1 MSEYPAGPVAIIGSG
16 TMGPG
21 MAVQFAV
28 AGCAVSLVDVAEPL
42 LDRARTTA
50 RAVAETLVTAG
61 KLASDQLPEVLE
73 RISYTTDLAAA
84 VEMTKFVVE
93 AVPELISIK
102 EQVFAQLEAAAPAD
116 AILASNTSGIP
127 ISRLQQGR
135 QHPGNIVGM
144 HWSNPPHI
152 IPVIEI
158 ISGEQTAPEVL
169 AATEAMVRHIRMV
182 PAHVKRDVPGFVE
195 NRILYAIL
203 REAFHL
209 LDEGVATAQEID
221 SIVRWGIGMKLAVVG
236 PLELVDMAGL
246 DIYRAV
252 ASYLNRDLSTT
263 AEVSPQV
270 VERVNRGELG
280 IKTGSGLFQYDP
292 AVLPELRD
300 ARGQALLALR
310 SVLEKHPIPRPDR

>member
-1 MSEYPAGPVAIIGSG
+1 MSENPAGPVAVIGGG

-21 MAVQFAV
+21 MAVQFAL
-28 AGCAVSLVDVAEPL
+28 AGCSVSLVDVADSL

-50 RAVAETLVTAG
+50 RAVAETLVAAG
-61 KLASDQLPEVLE
+61 KLAPELLSEVLG

-84 VEMTKFVVE
+84 VAETRFVVE
-93 AVPELISIK
+93 CVPELISIK

-127 ISRLQQGR
+127 ISRLQHGR
-135 QHPGNIVGM
+135 KHPGNIVGM
-144 HWSNPPHI
+144 HWSNPPHV

-158 ISGEQTAPEVL
+158 IPGEQTAPAVL
-169 AATEAMVRHIRMV
+169 AATEAMVRRIRMV

-209 LDEGVATAQEID
+209 LDAGVATAQEID
-221 SIVRWGIGMKLAVVG
+221 TIVRWGIGMKLAVVG

-252 ASYLNRDLSTT
+252 ATYLNRDLSVS
-263 AEVSPQV
+263 AEVSAQV

-280 IKTGSGLFQYDP
+280 VKTGSGLFQYDSAIGP
-292 AVLPELRD
+292 QLRD
-300 ARGQALLALR
+300 ARGQALLAVR
-310 SVLEKHPIPRPDR
+310 GVLEEHPIPRPDR